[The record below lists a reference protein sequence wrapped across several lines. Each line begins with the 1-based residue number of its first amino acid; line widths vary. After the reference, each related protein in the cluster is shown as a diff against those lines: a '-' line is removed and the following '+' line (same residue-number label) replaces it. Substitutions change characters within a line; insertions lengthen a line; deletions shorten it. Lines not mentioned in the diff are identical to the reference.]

1 MIQQKS
7 TTIQGTEYLLTHLP
21 ATKGVRVLKQLGKLV
36 GPAIGSYQEGGIPA
50 AVEVLFNNIDTVD
63 VESLIKELVNT
74 VSKGSMAVNFDMEF
88 AGQYDKLFLLVQ
100 EVVEFNFGSVFTL
113 LGSDANPL

>member
-1 MIQQKS
+1 MIQQKPVN
-7 TTIQGTEYLLTHLP
+7 IQGTDYLITHLP

-36 GPAIGSYQEGGIPA
+36 GPAIGSYQEGGIPS

-63 VESLIKELVNT
+63 VEALIKELVNT

-88 AGQYDKLFLLVQ
+88 AGQYDKLFMLVQ